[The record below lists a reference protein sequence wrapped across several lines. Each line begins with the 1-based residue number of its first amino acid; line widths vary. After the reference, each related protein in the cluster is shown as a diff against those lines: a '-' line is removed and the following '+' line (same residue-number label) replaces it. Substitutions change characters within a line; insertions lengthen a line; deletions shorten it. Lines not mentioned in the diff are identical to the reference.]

1 VGGELMSKM
10 VQILKS
16 DDLESRQRRIQ
27 QLKNEIDNLNVAL
40 EINLDAFEKLRN
52 RTA

>member
-1 VGGELMSKM
+1 MSKM

-27 QLKNEIDNLNVAL
+27 QLKKEIDNLNVEL

-52 RTA
+52 RTE